1 MLISD
6 LLTLYAYRDFATCKM
21 CICCNAL
28 NGPQLEEQ
36 LPYNLPWRSNGV
48 IIHPSDNAASPND
61 VTEIATCCNGI
72 YIVNIEDD
80 NSLHESHQVAA

>member
-1 MLISD
+1 MLH
-6 LLTLYAYRDFATCKM
+6 
-21 CICCNAL
+21 AL

-80 NSLHESHQVAA
+80 NSLHDHTRLLLKHTVVQSLGKVYE